1 MNPPGPP
8 SQSSVIP
15 PQNTQNRSAWDSG
28 TQQNQTL
35 GVSDQSSPPPDVQQP
50 MGSYMNIEQHNFPQ
64 VPQQN
69 PGNAMT
75 PPQSQPDQSG
85 ILAPLSTLQS
95 FAGTSVPPL
104 DRSRFQGSY
113 RHFCS
118 TKKLVISEAALN
130 IAGKQ
135 VDLYT
140 LHEEVFKLRAIDRVS
155 FVLSNL
161 KFVCLG

>member
-1 MNPPGPP
+1 MDPPGPP

-15 PQNTQNRSAWDSG
+15 PQNTQNQSAWDSG
-28 TQQNQTL
+28 TQQNQTP
-35 GVSDQSSPPPDVQQP
+35 GVSGQSSPPPGVQQP
-50 MGSYMNIEQHNFPQ
+50 MGSHMNIKQYNFPQ

-69 PGNAMT
+69 PGNVVAS
-75 PPQSQPDQSG
+75 PQSQPDQSG

-104 DRSRFQGSY
+104 DRPRFQGSY

-130 IAGKQ
+130 IGGKQ

-140 LHEEVFKLRAIDRVS
+140 LHEEVLKLRAIGRVS
-155 FVLSNL
+155 FVLSNC
-161 KFVCLG
+161 KFVCLD